1 MPRNPSFS
9 STMRIDLTPGG
20 DKPPAPGSGEAAPQQ
35 KAKPTR
41 RTDQREPIGGSDFQ
55 QLLQSVYDAAIITDI
70 DGNVI
75 SGNERAVQFFQYD
88 AAQFAQ
94 RHITNMISG
103 SDELLMSTI
112 CESLQNDRFILIQ
125 AYCARADGSVFPAE
139 VSVNLIRLSGEDYLS
154 FFIRDVTLRKEAE
167 DRLRAGHAAIQN
179 SGNGIAIT
187 DNDATLQYFNPA
199 MTALLGADSHDQLV
213 DANIT
218 SFLNDPTLGDAI
230 ATAVAQGLT
239 WSGELEMVCL
249 NDMNLF
255 VQASVAP
262 NTNADGETVGMV
274 WSLLDISDQKRAQQE
289 LQERNAQMEE
299 DLSLAREFQQAF
311 IQREYPTFPP
321 GASQEESALN
331 LGHIYLPSGAVGGDF
346 FEIFSVSED
355 RVGIFIS
362 DVMGHG
368 VRSALVVATIRGL
381 IEELGPLRY
390 DPAALLSHMNRDLTR
405 ITRHHGH
412 VTFATAF
419 YMVLDLNDGSV
430 TCASAGHPPPFL
442 LRSASGEVD
451 FLRPDEGKQGPA
463 LGLFASTVYEQ
474 TTHQVE
480 AGDNLVFYT
489 DGIFEAESSDNC
501 ESFEIDR
508 IAAVLEEHIGME
520 PTELLSLVVSS
531 VQEFCGREDFDDDV
545 CLVGVSLRK
554 LLAGKPGGG
563 WDVD

>member
-1 MPRNPSFS
+1 
-9 STMRIDLTPGG
+9 MRIDLTPGATPPPSS
-20 DKPPAPGSGEAAPQQ
+20 DLNAPPPPAQPPKQPRRVSKPGQ
-35 KAKPTR
+35 
-41 RTDQREPIGGSDFQ
+41 IGGDDFQ

-70 DGNVI
+70 DGHII
-75 SGNERAVQFFQYD
+75 SGNERAVQFFQYE
-88 AAQFAQ
+88 ASQFAE
-94 RHITNMISG
+94 RHITDMISG

-125 AYCARADGSVFPAE
+125 AYCARADASVFPAE
-139 VSVNLIRLSGEDYLS
+139 VSVNLIRLSNEDYLS

-187 DNDATLQYFNPA
+187 DTEATLQYFNPA

-218 SFLNDPTLGDAI
+218 SFLNDPNHGDSI
-230 ATAVAQGLT
+230 TAAVSQGLT

-249 NDMNLF
+249 NDTNLF

-262 NTNADGETVGMV
+262 NTNADGEIVGMV
-274 WSLLDISDQKRAQQE
+274 WSLLDISDQKRIQQE
-289 LQERNAQMEE
+289 LQDRNSQMEE

-311 IQREYPTFPP
+311 IQRDYPTFPP
-321 GASQEESALN
+321 GVSPEDSILG

-346 FEIFSVSED
+346 FEIFAVSES

-381 IEELGPLRY
+381 VEELGALRY
-390 DPAALLSHMNRDLTR
+390 DPAAFLSHMNRDLTR

-419 YMVLDLNDGSV
+419 YMVLDLNTGEIVS
-430 TCASAGHPPPFL
+430 ASAGHPPPFV
-442 LRSASGEVD
+442 LRSASDQVD
-451 FLRPDEGKQGPA
+451 LLRPDEGKQGPA
-463 LGLFASTVYEQ
+463 LGLFASTVYEETKLQ
-474 TTHQVE
+474 IS
-480 AGDNLVFYT
+480 AGDGLVLYT
-489 DGIFEAESSDNC
+489 DGIFEAENPTNC
-501 ESFEIDR
+501 ESFEVDR
-508 IAAVLEEHIGME
+508 IAALLEENMGTD
-520 PTELLSLVVSS
+520 PTELLGTVVSG
-531 VQEFCGREDFDDDV
+531 VQEFCGREEFDDDV
-545 CLVGVSLRK
+545 CLVAVSLRK
-554 LLAGKPGGG
+554 LLAG
-563 WDVD
+563 

>member
-20 DKPPAPGSGEAAPQQ
+20 AAPPQPGGSTPPPPEQAPKPP
-35 KAKPTR
+35 R
-41 RTDQREPIGGSDFQ
+41 RVSQRESVGGDDFQ
-55 QLLQSVYDAAIITDI
+55 QLLESVYDAAIITDI
-70 DGNVI
+70 DGHII
-75 SGNERAVQFFQYD
+75 SGNERAVQFFQYEMS
-88 AAQFAQ
+88 QFAE
-94 RHITNMISG
+94 RHITNLISG

-125 AYCARADGSVFPAE
+125 AYCARADASVFPAE
-139 VSVNLIRLSGEDYLS
+139 VSVNLLRLSGEDYLS

-187 DNDATLQYFNPA
+187 DKEATLQYFNPA
-199 MTALLGADSHDQLV
+199 MTTLLGADSHDQLV

-218 SFLNDPTLGDAI
+218 SFLNDPSHGDSI
-230 ATAVAQGLT
+230 ADAVSQGLT

-249 NDMNLF
+249 NDTTLF

-262 NTNADGETVGMV
+262 NTNADGEIVGMV
-274 WSLLDISDQKRAQQE
+274 WSLLDISDQKRIQQE
-289 LQERNAQMEE
+289 LQVRNSQMEE

-311 IQREYPTFPP
+311 IQRDYPVFPP
-321 GASQEESALN
+321 GAPPGESILG

-346 FEIFSVSED
+346 FEIFSVSET

-381 IEELGPLRY
+381 VEELGPLRY
-390 DPAALLSHMNRDLTR
+390 DPAAFLSHMNRDLTR

-419 YMVLDLNDGSV
+419 YMVLDLTTGSIV
-430 TCASAGHPPPFL
+430 SASAGHPAPFV
-442 LRSASGEVD
+442 LRTASHEVSI
-451 FLRPDEGKQGPA
+451 LQPDEGKQGPA
-463 LGLFASTVYEQ
+463 LGLFAATLYEETALQ
-474 TTHQVE
+474 LN
-480 AGDNLVFYT
+480 AGDGLVLYT
-489 DGIFEAESSDNC
+489 DGIFEAESTDSC
-501 ESFEIDR
+501 ESFEINR
-508 IAAVLEEHIGME
+508 LAELIEENIDTD
-520 PTELLSLVVSS
+520 PTELPGIIVNG
-531 VQEFCGREDFDDDV
+531 VQEFCGRKEFDDDV
-545 CLVGVSLRK
+545 CLVAVSLRE
-554 LLAGKPGGG
+554 LMTG
-563 WDVD
+563 

>member
-9 STMRIDLTPGG
+9 STMRIDLTPGATPPPSS
-20 DKPPAPGSGEAAPQQ
+20 DLNAPPPPAQPPKQPRRVSKPGQ
-35 KAKPTR
+35 
-41 RTDQREPIGGSDFQ
+41 IGGDDFQ

-70 DGNVI
+70 DGHII
-75 SGNERAVQFFQYD
+75 SGNERAVQFFQYE
-88 AAQFAQ
+88 ASQFAE
-94 RHITNMISG
+94 RHITDMISG

-125 AYCARADGSVFPAE
+125 AYCARADASVFPAE
-139 VSVNLIRLSGEDYLS
+139 VSVNLIRLSNEDYLS

-187 DNDATLQYFNPA
+187 DTEATLQYFNPA

-218 SFLNDPTLGDAI
+218 SFLNDPNHGDSI
-230 ATAVAQGLT
+230 TAAVSQGLT

-249 NDMNLF
+249 NDTNLF

-262 NTNADGETVGMV
+262 NTNADGEIVGMV
-274 WSLLDISDQKRAQQE
+274 WSLLDISDQKRIQQE
-289 LQERNAQMEE
+289 LQDRNSQMEE

-311 IQREYPTFPP
+311 IQRDYPTFPP
-321 GASQEESALN
+321 GVSPEDSILG

-346 FEIFSVSED
+346 FEIFAVSES

-381 IEELGPLRY
+381 VEELGALRY
-390 DPAALLSHMNRDLTR
+390 DPAAFLSHMNRDLTR

-419 YMVLDLNDGSV
+419 YMVLDLNTGEIVS
-430 TCASAGHPPPFL
+430 ASAGHPPPFV
-442 LRSASGEVD
+442 LRSASDQVD
-451 FLRPDEGKQGPA
+451 LLRPDEGKQGPA
-463 LGLFASTVYEQ
+463 LGLFASTVYEETKLQ
-474 TTHQVE
+474 IS
-480 AGDNLVFYT
+480 AGDGLVLYT
-489 DGIFEAESSDNC
+489 DGIFEAENPTNC
-501 ESFEIDR
+501 ESFEVDR
-508 IAAVLEEHIGME
+508 IAALLEENMGTD
-520 PTELLSLVVSS
+520 PTELLGTVVSG
-531 VQEFCGREDFDDDV
+531 VQEFCGREEFDDDV
-545 CLVGVSLRK
+545 CLVAVSLRK
-554 LLAGKPGGG
+554 LLAG
-563 WDVD
+563 

>member
-9 STMRIDLTPGG
+9 STMRIDLTPGTTPPPSS
-20 DKPPAPGSGEAAPQQ
+20 DQDVPQPPAQPPKPP
-35 KAKPTR
+35 R
-41 RTDQREPIGGSDFQ
+41 RVSTQGQIGGDDFQ

-70 DGNVI
+70 DGHII
-75 SGNERAVQFFQYD
+75 SGNERAVQFFQYE
-88 AAQFAQ
+88 ASQFAE
-94 RHITNMISG
+94 RHITDMISG

-125 AYCARADGSVFPAE
+125 AYCARADASVFPAE
-139 VSVNLIRLSGEDYLS
+139 VSVNLIRLSNEDYLS

-187 DNDATLQYFNPA
+187 DTEATLQYFNPA
-199 MTALLGADSHDQLV
+199 MTTLLGADSHDQLV

-218 SFLNDPTLGDAI
+218 SFLNDPNHGDSI
-230 ATAVAQGLT
+230 TTAVSQGLT
-239 WSGELEMVCL
+239 WSGELEMICL
-249 NDMNLF
+249 NDTNLF

-262 NTNADGETVGMV
+262 NTNADGEIVGMV
-274 WSLLDISDQKRAQQE
+274 WSLLDISDQKRVQQE
-289 LQERNAQMEE
+289 LQDRNSQMEE

-311 IQREYPTFPP
+311 IQRDYPTFPP
-321 GASQEESALN
+321 GVSPEESILG

-346 FEIFSVSED
+346 FEIFAVSES

-381 IEELGPLRY
+381 VEELGALRY
-390 DPAALLSHMNRDLTR
+390 DPAAFLSHMNRDLTR

-419 YMVLDLNDGSV
+419 YMVLDLNTGDIVS
-430 TCASAGHPPPFL
+430 ASAGHPPPFV
-442 LRSASGEVD
+442 LRSASQEVD
-451 FLRPDEGKQGPA
+451 LLRPDEGKQGPA
-463 LGLFASTVYEQ
+463 LGLFASTVYEETKLQ
-474 TTHQVE
+474 IS
-480 AGDNLVFYT
+480 AGDGLVLYT
-489 DGIFEAESSDNC
+489 DGIFEAENPTNC

-508 IAAVLEEHIGME
+508 VAALIEENIE
-520 PTELLSLVVSS
+520 TDPTELLGTVVSG
-531 VQEFCGREDFDDDV
+531 VQEFCGRKEFDDDV
-545 CLVGVSLRK
+545 CLVAVSLRK
-554 LLAGKPGGG
+554 LLTG
-563 WDVD
+563 